1 MTKNGAWMGPN
12 IIIIIII
19 IIIVIIFVYRWS
31 MFLSQGVFVRPS
43 FKCHKEIILIEH
55 YIIENPQLEG
65 GGPAGYL
72 QS

>member
-1 MTKNGAWMGPN
+1 
-12 IIIIIII
+12 
-19 IIIVIIFVYRWS
+19 